1 MLIHSQHWQKQN
13 TTASTQSC
21 LIFSHTEMHVDKF
34 LSQLQQFLQVPD
46 ESSIDHMLHDLA
58 QATGQNYAPGAAK

>member
-1 MLIHSQHWQKQN
+1 
-13 TTASTQSC
+13 
-21 LIFSHTEMHVDKF
+21 MHVDKF